1 MARSDTEILDW
12 LLADEAIDRSQHAAA
27 AQHFAQ
33 RGGSVLESLLEVDS
47 IAEDVVLKHL
57 ANRYKTRFVTT
68 AKLRKADIDKKI
80 LDRLPVELAIKNT
93 VFPIL
98 FDAENN
104 TLSYVTADPSNL
116 AVEQAIS
123 RTARGLRVRAFLARP
138 AAIKAAISKFYRGDM
153 QAFST
158 LDRQSNRAVQA
169 MMGAYEPN
177 MLDESAMSGPAT
189 ARMSGRGERM
199 LGEEE
204 FSAPKTKA
212 KAAKT
217 SAPPPEPER
226 MEVAPDTSGVVG
238 VARVLVS
245 LLEGDRGD
253 LSGHSLL
260 TASHTERV
268 CARIG
273 ISAGENDAITLA
285 ALLHDLGKGEPY
297 HLTPLNV
304 AEWDGH
310 RTTALKRF
318 ETPVRLFEAAK
329 LPHETAMTLRH
340 MYERFDGQGFPDGL
354 KGTEI
359 PLGARILALSDTYAD
374 LTSNQR
380 NPFRKILG
388 TAEAMDV
395 LEKGRGKVFDPNLVS
410 LFGAAVA
417 GDDLKRQ
424 LLTGAQT
431 ILVIESD
438 PESCAILDMQ
448 LTTRGFRIRTARA
461 SDAALALLEK
471 ETVGLVLSEVD
482 LKPFDGFELKKRLN
496 ATPKLKKIPFFYF
509 TARSAASDV
518 QKGFELGAQDYLV
531 KPLTVEIV
539 AMKIQKFLETTHPA
553 EAKGGVSGSLK
564 EMSIPDLVQIIAH
577 GRKTGCLRLTS
588 GAQQGEIHFVNGDLY
603 NALCGKLRGDDA
615 FFALLKFRDGS
626 FALDPSFTATDRAI
640 QRTAEMMLLEG
651 LRRYDEENK

>member
-1 MARSDTEILDW
+1 MARSETEILDW
-12 LLADEAIDRSQHAAA
+12 LLADGAITHAQHAAA
-27 AQHFAQ
+27 IQYHK
-33 RGGSVLESLLEVDS
+33 RSGGQLAEVLLENDL
-47 IAEDVVLKHL
+47 IDEDALLKTL
-57 ANRYKTRFVTT
+57 AARYKTRFVTT
-68 AKLRKADIDKKI
+68 AKLKKADISKKI
-80 LDRLPVELAIKNT
+80 LDKIPREFALKHNI
-93 VFPIL
+93 FPIL
-98 FDAENN
+98 FDDASN
-104 TLSYVTADPSNL
+104 TLSFVTSNPL
-116 AVEQAIS
+116 DLTIEEEIC
-123 RTARGLRVRAFLARP
+123 RTARGLRVRAYLARP
-138 AAIKAAISKFYRGDM
+138 AAIKAAIQKFYRGDLH
-153 QAFST
+153 AFSL
-158 LDRQSNRAVQA
+158 LDKEGSRAA
-169 MMGAYEPN
+169 AATMDAYEPN
-177 MLDESAMSGPAT
+177 MLDESAMAGMAAS
-189 ARMSGRGERM
+189 RMAGRGERL

-204 FSAPKTKA
+204 LASGAKPARAAP
-212 KAAKT
+212 T
-217 SAPPPEPER
+217 SPEPEKK
-226 MEVAPDTSGVVG
+226 ASPPDAAGVVA

-260 TASHTERV
+260 TASHVERM
-268 CARIG
+268 CTRIG
-273 ISAGENDAITLA
+273 VPDTENAAITLA
-285 ALLHDLGKGEPY
+285 AILHDLGKGEPY

-310 RTTALKRF
+310 RATALKRF
-318 ETPVRLFEAAK
+318 ETPGRLFEAAK
-329 LPHETAMTLRH
+329 LPPETAATLRH

-354 KGTEI
+354 KGNEI
-359 PLGARILALSDTYAD
+359 PLGARILALADTYAD

-388 TAEAMDV
+388 TAEAMEV

-410 LFGAAVA
+410 LFGAVVA

-431 ILVIESD
+431 ILVVESD

-461 SDAALALLEK
+461 ADAALGLLEK
-471 ETVGLVLSEVD
+471 ETIGLVLSEVD

-496 ATPKLKKIPFFYF
+496 ANAKLKKIPFFYF
-509 TARSAASDV
+509 TARSASGDV

-539 AMKIQKFLETTHPA
+539 AMKIQKFFETARPA
-553 EAKGGVSGSLK
+553 EAKGGVAGSLK

-588 GAQQGEIHFVNGDLY
+588 GSQQGEVHFVNGDLY

-626 FALDPSFTATDRAI
+626 FALDPSFTATERVI